1 MLKQLLIKNIAIIE
15 ALELR
20 FRGGLTVITG
30 ESGSGKSI
38 LLDAI
43 ALAFGAKVSPK
54 EVLRSGCERGQVELL
69 FDIGSLQDHLTFREF
84 LGEQGVTLLPDE
96 TEILLSRE
104 FTSGGSRSR
113 VNGTPVTREVLERLR
128 PWVIDLHGQHEL
140 TSLFQ
145 REKQRAYLDAFG
157 GNRIISI
164 KRQVADAYDNW
175 YRIKQQW
182 EQLNRQGSDRE
193 RERDFLAFQIKEL
206 TEARLESADEDI
218 RIRQELDVLSHA
230 EKLCRISEQGAALLS
245 EGDSQTPAVLDQLSM
260 LQKRL
265 SEGAPYDPVMETL
278 LSHVQGAAEEL
289 RSVARAL
296 QRYQDRV
303 ELNPERIAEL
313 TYRLDV
319 LEKLKRKYGGTLPEV
334 IARYQQLSEALE
346 ALEFSEQNLEAL
358 EALIQEKEQRLQA
371 VSNQLSA
378 IRRELAEEL
387 KQRLLSQLQILA
399 MPAVSFDAD
408 FLPTAYS
415 KEGQEDVE
423 FLFSANPGEA
433 LKPLAKVAS
442 GGELS
447 RFLLAMKVLTAA
459 SDGLLT
465 LVFDEIDSGI
475 SGPTAKAVAEKLGS
489 LSHHLQVI
497 TITHQPMI
505 AAMGQQHLHVEK
517 HVTQSAAGAENVL
530 VTVESLEI
538 DEDRRMDVLT
548 RLVSGLDVRDEAT
561 EKFIRRLR
569 DQAATFYQQQAE
581 VLQYS
586 IAKQSS

>member
-1 MLKQLLIKNIAIIE
+1 
-15 ALELR
+15 
-20 FRGGLTVITG
+20 
-30 ESGSGKSI
+30 
-38 LLDAI
+38 
-43 ALAFGAKVSPK
+43 
-54 EVLRSGCERGQVELL
+54 
-69 FDIGSLQDHLTFREF
+69 
-84 LGEQGVTLLPDE
+84 
-96 TEILLSRE
+96 
-104 FTSGGSRSR
+104 
-113 VNGTPVTREVLERLR
+113 
-128 PWVIDLHGQHEL
+128 
-140 TSLFQ
+140 
-145 REKQRAYLDAFG
+145 
-157 GNRIISI
+157 
-164 KRQVADAYDNW
+164 
-175 YRIKQQW
+175 
-182 EQLNRQGSDRE
+182 
-193 RERDFLAFQIKEL
+193 
-206 TEARLESADEDI
+206 
-218 RIRQELDVLSHA
+218 
-230 EKLCRISEQGAALLS
+230 
-245 EGDSQTPAVLDQLSM
+245 
-260 LQKRL
+260 
-265 SEGAPYDPVMETL
+265 METL